1 MKDLKHILKIL
12 LLEKKD
18 IVYSIICGFI
28 AGITAVILFA
38 ASGYLISKAALTLSI
53 STMLILAVSIKLLG
67 MISAISRY
75 GKRYFSHRG
84 TFTMLSNIRVSFYEK
99 LEPLVPSVFHQY
111 RSGDLLARI
120 VGDVEAIQNFFLR
133 VFYPPV
139 VLLFVF
145 FCTIFLTGLFSI
157 EIALIIFIGFL
168 LTTIIVPAFFALT
181 LRKVDRQV
189 RQKRGELS
197 TGVTEFLYGF
207 RDLKIH
213 QQLEEKEV
221 NLHQSID
228 DYIKEQERESV
239 HNLYS
244 QSTNTFVSLLITLL
258 VLGVGVYLVAEGQ
271 LDGVFLAMF
280 VMISITVFE
289 NTTSMAVFPSYL
301 EESQQASSRLNTV
314 VQKDVA
320 QESTNE
326 GIEEALVPGSHTIEW
341 KNVTFAFPD
350 ETRDM
355 LKNITLTIPAGTK
368 TAIVGP
374 SGSGKSTLLQLLL
387 KFYSLN
393 QGQIYFNNDSIDH
406 LTQES
411 IWKNTNVVLQ
421 ENHFFYGTIR
431 DNLQL
436 AKDGISDAKMEEV
449 LKVVNLGHFSLNDQV
464 LEKGANLSGGE
475 KQRLAICRAMLKK
488 SPLWVLDEPTSSID
502 ALTEASIYDHLFEIS
517 QEDTVILVSH
527 RLTGLE
533 KLDQI
538 IVMDEGTIVES
549 GTYQELM
556 NKKGYFYQMKQIEQ
570 SVFN

>member
-75 GKRYFSHRG
+75 GERYFSHRG